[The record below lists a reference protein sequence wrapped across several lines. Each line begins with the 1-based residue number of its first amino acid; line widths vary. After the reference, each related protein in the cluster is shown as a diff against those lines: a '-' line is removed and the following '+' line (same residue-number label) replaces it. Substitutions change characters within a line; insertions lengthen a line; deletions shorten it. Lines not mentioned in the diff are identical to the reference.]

1 MIWPTDQ
8 HFKLLCKENKIIPMY
23 KCLPLADE
31 TPITVYEK
39 LGGPENHSFIL
50 ESGKGAEK
58 IARYSFVGGKPF
70 LIYQSRGNNI
80 SIIKEGQNEVLEGAP
95 LKVLKE
101 IMNSYQSISS
111 HNLPFF
117 FGGAIGYFSYDLVRQ
132 IEKIPNTAVDELEIP
147 EIYLLFVDWIYIFDH
162 LEDKLYLVVNIP
174 KTCLDDKGYQKALEK
189 IDWMEQVLAREWV
202 PFEKTLTTRKLKKK
216 QIRANFLEEEFAHI
230 VSKGKEY
237 IAAGDIFQV
246 NLSVRLYRQLQVPPY
261 LVYKKLRKIN
271 PSPYGGYMKLGELD
285 LVSCS
290 PELLVRVKGD
300 LVETRPIAGTRR
312 RGENWEEDLALTK
325 ELLSCAKENAEHIM
339 LVDLERNDLGRVC
352 DYGTVEVDELMVI
365 EEYSHVIHIVS
376 NVKGRLHRDKDRFDV
391 IKATFPG
398 GTITGAPKVR
408 CMEII
413 EELEGIRRGIYTGS
427 MGWLNFAGDMELNI
441 AIRTIVIKDD
451 LAYIQAGAG
460 VVADSDPYREYQ
472 ESLKKAEAMLKAI
485 ELTEEAF
492 SNDFNDR

>member
-1 MIWPTDQ
+1 MTWPTKE
-8 HFKLLCKENKIIPMY
+8 HFNQLCLENKIIPMY
-23 KCLPLADE
+23 KCLPLGNE
-31 TPITVYEK
+31 TPVSVYERI
-39 LGGPENHSFIL
+39 GGPENHSFVF

-70 LIYQSRGNNI
+70 LVFKSKGNNI
-80 SIIKEGQNEVLEGAP
+80 NLIKGDQTEEFEGAP

-101 IMNSYQSISS
+101 IMDSYQSIST
-111 HNLPFF
+111 HNLPHF

-147 EIYLLFVDWIYIFDH
+147 EVYLLMVDWVYLLDH
-162 LEDKLYLVVNIP
+162 QEEKLYLVVNVP
-174 KTCLDDKGYQKALEK
+174 KDCLNDLGYQAALEK
-189 IDWMEQVLAREWV
+189 IDWMEQVLSEEWI
-202 PFEKTLTTRKLKKK
+202 PFEKTLPTKGLKKK
-216 QIRANFLEEEFAHI
+216 QLRANLLEEEFAHI
-230 VSKGKEY
+230 VSSGKEY

-246 NLSVRLYRQLQVPPY
+246 NLSVRLYRKLQVPPY
-261 LVYKKLRKIN
+261 LVFKYLRKIN
-271 PSPYGGYMKLGELD
+271 PSPYGGYMKLGEID
-285 LVSCS
+285 LISSS

-300 LVETRPIAGTRR
+300 VVETRPIAGTRR
-312 RGENWEEDLALTK
+312 RGENREEDLALTK

-427 MGWLNFAGDMELNI
+427 MGWLNFSGDMELNI
-441 AIRTIVIKDD
+441 AIRTIVVKDE

-460 VVADSDPYREYQ
+460 IVADSDPYREYH
-472 ESLKKAEAMLKAI
+472 ESMKKAEAMVKAI
-485 ELTEEAF
+485 EITEEAF